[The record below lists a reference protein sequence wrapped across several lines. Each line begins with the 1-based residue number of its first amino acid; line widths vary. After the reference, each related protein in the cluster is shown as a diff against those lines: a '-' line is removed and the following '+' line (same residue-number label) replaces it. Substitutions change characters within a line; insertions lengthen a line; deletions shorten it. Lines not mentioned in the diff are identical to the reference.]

1 MKVVVATR
9 IRLLSIFVLIF
20 ALVLVGKLYHVQVV
34 DGEELR
40 DRADRQYVQ
49 SSYDYF
55 NRGSIFFETK
65 GGDLVPAATLKTG
78 YILAIVPNQIEN
90 PQAIYNSL
98 SAIVDIDRDDFF
110 LKTAKKDDPY
120 EEIER
125 RVSLEDAAVIEA
137 SKLPGVRM
145 YKERWR
151 FYPGNSMAAQALG
164 FMAFSGNDLAGRYGL
179 ERYYEDVL
187 ERDNDNVFVN
197 FFAEIFSNIQ
207 DGLSKDSSLEGDV
220 VTSIEPSVQAFLET
234 ELKKVN
240 EKYSSQYSGGIIMDP
255 ANGEIIAMGI
265 SPNFDLNNFQT
276 EDNPRIF
283 SNFLVE
289 NVYEMGSIIKPLT
302 VAAGIDSGAIK
313 SSTTYYD
320 TGTKTLNGRTFSNF
334 DGKAR
339 GLVSMQEVLNQSLN
353 VGAAT
358 VVEKMGKDNFAHY
371 MLEFGLGE
379 ETGIDLPSET
389 HGLVDNL
396 KSPRDIEYA
405 TAAFGQGIALTPIGV
420 VRALSTLG
428 NGGFLVNPHIAKKI
442 NYKIGGSKKITPNP
456 GKRVLKKETS
466 EEITRML
473 VKVVDE
479 ALLGGSV
486 KIPNYSI
493 AAKTGTA
500 QIVKEDNRGYYE
512 DRFLHSFFVYFP
524 AYNPKFL
531 VFFYTID
538 PRGVR
543 FASETLT
550 HSFIDVTKFLI
561 NYYEIPPDR

>member
-512 DRFLHSFFVYFP
+512 DRFLHSFFGYFP